1 MKNDELELLSR
12 ESVKMLIN
20 TAEGQLRILKEE
32 DWDMVLKWRNSD
44 RVRLSM
50 FSTHVITKE
59 EHRNWYFNLDYNT
72 CRYFVFEYQQRPVGL
87 VYFTEIDQNNNR
99 CSWGFYLGET
109 DVPPGTGLLMGYLS
123 MEYVF
128 TVLNIRKL
136 CSQVLG
142 NNETSFRYHHKLGFK
157 EEGRLLK
164 HVFHN
169 GIYVDV
175 IVMALFKNEW
185 EGVRDDL
192 CFGK

>member
-1 MKNDELELLSR
+1 MDLKDGGLR
-12 ESVKMLIN
+12 PIN
-20 TAEGQLRILKEE
+20 EE
-32 DWDMVLKWRNSD
+32 DLDMVLAWRNSD

-50 FSTHVITKE
+50 FSTHVITEE
-59 EHRNWYFNLDYNT
+59 EHRKWYFNLDYNT
-72 CRYFVFEYQQRPVGL
+72 CRYLVFEYRQRPVGL
-87 VYFTEIDQNNNR
+87 VNFTKIDRCNNR

-128 TVLNIRKL
+128 KSLNIRKL

-142 NNETSFRYHHKLGFK
+142 NNQRSIRYHHKLGFK

-169 GIYVDV
+169 GVYVDV
-175 IVMALFKNEW
+175 IVLALFNDDW
-185 EGVRDDL
+185 EGVRDGL
-192 CFGK
+192 CSGK